1 MSSQDK
7 ILIGKGTSP
16 VYLLPRMASRH
27 GLIAGADE
35 TEKTATL
42 KVLAEA
48 FSGMGVPVF
57 LADTKGGLAGLAESF
72 PVQFWD
78 LFGQYGH
85 PVRTTVS
92 EMGSPLLSRVL
103 GLNETQTGV
112 LNIVFRIADEK
123 GLLLLDL
130 KDLRAMLRY
139 IGENAGEFALTFG
152 NISKQTVGAIQRNLT
167 ELENQDGELFFGEPQ
182 LDLTDWIKTAA
193 DGRGFINILH
203 STSLCRNPVLYST
216 FLLWLLS
223 SLFETLPETEDSESP
238 RFIFFFDEARL
249 LFRDA
254 STSLLDKIE
263 QTVELAQ
270 RKGIG
275 IFFLAETPSDLPP
288 GILSRLGNRIQ
299 HSLRAYTP
307 AEIRKAEAAADS
319 FRSNPDFDTR
329 AAITELVDREAL
341 VSCLDAEGRPGMVEK
356 AFIRAPQC
364 RLVTIDDAAR
374 NRIIESSAL
383 NGKYDRQTDRLSA
396 FEQLQKIG
404 RVETANKGRN
414 YTRRRGHTRQ
424 TPLEKAANA
433 VFSTIGR
440 EVGRT
445 LIRGILGSL
454 KK

>member
-35 TEKTATL
+35 TGKTATL

-48 FSGMGVPVF
+48 FSGKGVPVF

-72 PVQFWD
+72 SVQFWD

-167 ELENQDGELFFGEPQ
+167 ELEDQDGELFFGEPQ

-223 SLFETLPETEDSESP
+223 SLFETLPDTEDSESP

-270 RKGIG
+270 HKGIG
-275 IFFLAETPSDLPP
+275 IFFIAETPSDLPP
-288 GILSRLGNRIQ
+288 CILSRLGNRIQ

-307 AEIRKAEAAADS
+307 SEIKKAEAAADS
-319 FRSNPDFDTR
+319 LRSNPDFDTR
-329 AAITELVDREAL
+329 TAITELAAGEAL
-341 VSCLDAEGRPGMVEK
+341 ISCLDAEGRPGIVDK
-356 AFIRAPQC
+356 AFILTPQC
-364 RLVTIDDAAR
+364 RLETIDDAAR
-374 NRIIESSAL
+374 SRIMASSAL
-383 NGKYDRQTDRLSA
+383 SGKYDRETDRRSA
-396 FEQLQKIG
+396 FEQLQRIS
-404 RVETANKGRN
+404 RVEAPVAERDD
-414 YTRRRGHTRQ
+414 TRRRGYTRQ